1 MGKKLVGKVEKKTK
15 KKKLEKDI
23 VIKSYNGIG
32 DLLFVTPTLRV
43 IKEAYPDSVITI
55 NTNYPELLLDNP
67 FIDNINIGKE
77 GVFLGYPDPIHQIWP
92 TEHHII
98 SDWRVICNA
107 YELDTE
113 RPEFKPELYLAVPG
127 INNDPVGVQV
137 IHKGHWHKKKVW
149 PKFYELA
156 SLPGFFPIPKV
167 NNVLDLVSVIGS
179 CKAVVC
185 SEGGISHI
193 ARAVGTPAIVV
204 YGGFAHPDW
213 NGYKEQI
220 NICNEKW
227 CSYCYNPKPCEN
239 KIERLCMKEITLEQV
254 IHSVGGLSKMDYLS
268 NHDAKHP
275 IEEDASNWCKGEGVD
290 VGGGHWPLKGAHS
303 VDDRPEENAYMLT
316 AKSGTLDY
324 VFSSHCLEHLDR
336 PKEALIEWIRALK
349 KRGLLY
355 LYLPH
360 TDYMPWRKESMPRWH
375 KHNLYLLDVLE
386 MLEGIE
392 VIEII
397 HKDFW
402 FGQKIIG
409 RKK

>member
-67 FIDNINIGKE
+67 FVDNINTGKE

-386 MLEGIE
+386 MLEEIE